1 MNKFD
6 SVVFDVDSTLVSI
19 EGLDYLAKLK
29 GLENQLTQITKL
41 AMNGD
46 LSMRDAM
53 VRKMSALSP
62 SIDDLTIMG
71 NAYTKNLVPG
81 VIETIKILQLR
92 GIKTWIITGNF
103 QPAVGILAEKLSIP
117 LNQIICNKIFHD
129 INGNYLGFDT
139 DNPLSN
145 NMGKRKIIE
154 DNKDRLGETCF
165 VGDGNTDLETRDV
178 VDLFIGF
185 GGVVLRKKVKELSD
199 TYVESPDIS
208 AILEFI
214 L

>member
-6 SVVFDVDSTLVSI
+6 SVAFDVDSTLVSL

-29 GLENQLTQITKL
+29 GLEKQLAEITKQ

-46 LSMRDAM
+46 LSMREAM
-53 VRKMSALSP
+53 IKKMSALSP

-81 VIETIKILQLR
+81 SIETVKKIQLS

-103 QPAVGILAEKLSIP
+103 QPAVGILARKLGIP
-117 LNQIICNKIFHD
+117 SDQVICNTIFHD
-129 INGNYLGFDT
+129 SNGKYLGFDV

-145 NMGKRKIIE
+145 NMGKNKIILANL
-154 DNKDRLGETCF
+154 NKLRKTCF
-165 VGDGNTDLETRDV
+165 VGDGNTDLETKDV

-185 GGVVLRKKVKELSD
+185 GGVIIRNKIKDSSDIYIENSDLREILKYVL
-199 TYVESPDIS
+199 
-208 AILEFI
+208 
-214 L
+214 

>member
-1 MNKFD
+1 MIKFD
-6 SVVFDVDSTLVSI
+6 SVAFDVDSTLVTF

-81 VIETIKILQLR
+81 VIETIKLLQLR

-103 QPAVGILAEKLSIP
+103 QPAVGILAKKLGIP
-117 LNQIICNKIFHD
+117 PGQVICNTIFHD
-129 INGNYLGFDT
+129 SNGKYLGFDV

-145 NMGKRKIIE
+145 NMGK
-154 DNKDRLGETCF
+154 NKVILANLNKLGKTCF
-165 VGDGNTDLETRDV
+165 IGDGNTDLETKDV

-185 GGVVLRKKVKELSD
+185 GGVIIRNKIKDSSDIYIENSDLRE
-199 TYVESPDIS
+199 
-208 AILEFI
+208 ILKYI